1 MSESAN
7 RRRRREV
14 NRRVDGCFTL
24 LNALTDAPM
33 NGSASVEQIA
43 VNCASESP
51 NVNNGEST
59 SASNTWPDL
68 GQVNSMPVSSAL
80 VGCQSGAS
88 NTNECTVHDTRGD
101 EDIVP
106 DFQGSLQTW
115 AIESQSSHAAVTSHE
130 TVMKC
135 SIVLHGTASG
145 SFCMY

>member
-14 NRRVDGCFTL
+14 NRRVDGCFAL
-24 LNALTDAPM
+24 LNALTDAAM
-33 NGSASVEQIA
+33 NGSSPVQQIA

-59 SASNTWPDL
+59 SASDTWPDL

-88 NTNECTVHDTRGD
+88 NTNECTMHDTRGD

-106 DFQGSLQTW
+106 DFRGSLQTW
-115 AIESQSSHAAVTSHE
+115 AIESQSSHAAV
-130 TVMKC
+130 
-135 SIVLHGTASG
+135 ASG